1 MSDPD
6 IFGGGGGNP
15 SSYILCLLTKSKP
28 LKIFS
33 EPSLRIYLFLLLF
46 LPSLEFDGK
55 LNLSSKNTA
64 LLT

>member
-28 LKIFS
+28 LKIQDDAN
-33 EPSLRIYLFLLLF
+33 PASL
-46 LPSLEFDGK
+46 P
-55 LNLSSKNTA
+55 
-64 LLT
+64 